1 MKRECSLNNEQRL
14 TIWRALSNLFL
25 DTEVDDIIIKY
36 IARTILESGLVLSEV
51 EDILWYE
58 VYPVLGNNLRSVA
71 GVWDG
76 WSDSWLL
83 HHLPAPV
90 RPNTIRGNAFIIK
103 EIKRCWL
110 KVAEF
115 HAGQNV

>member
-1 MKRECSLNNEQRL
+1 M
-14 TIWRALSNLFL
+14 
-25 DTEVDDIIIKY
+25 
-36 IARTILESGLVLSEV
+36 
-51 EDILWYE
+51 
-58 VYPVLGNNLRSVA
+58 RSVA